1 MFLHVGK
8 DIAKKKRECEQRLR
22 ETQSQ
27 LEEVRSSIAS
37 YQSTASA
44 PSATAQRTSGRNI
57 NPIGSSGID
66 SDSEALQKEL
76 ANMKLEYTRLTE
88 QMKNDEKRLQTHAGT
103 LAKQLEKYR
112 QKSND
117 SQKAIRELEDR
128 NKELQSR
135 LKRGNMTNTNNNKTS
150 GGSGKKKSTNVPSKS
165 SSLMRDVE
173 ALLASV
179 LSSRIAFEHSKEL
192 QEKLEKSQAMK
203 EKLEVQ

>member
-1 MFLHVGK
+1 MLHTGK

-37 YQSTASA
+37 YQSAASA
-44 PSATAQRTSGRNI
+44 PSAIAQRTSGRNI

-203 EKLEVQ
+203 EKLEV

>member
-8 DIAKKKRECEQRLR
+8 DIAEKKRECEQRLR

>member
-37 YQSTASA
+37 YQSAASA
-44 PSATAQRTSGRNI
+44 PSAIAQRTSGRNA

-76 ANMKLEYTRLTE
+76 ASMKLEYTRLTE

-135 LKRGNMTNTNNNKTS
+135 LQRGNMTNTNNSKTS
-150 GGSGKKKSTNVPSKS
+150 GGSGKTKATKVPSKS
-165 SSLMRDVE
+165 QTTASSLMRE
-173 ALLASV
+173 AQATLA
-179 LSSRIAFEHSKEL
+179 
-192 QEKLEKSQAMK
+192 
-203 EKLEVQ
+203 